1 MTRLLPLCAAAL
13 LSLAACSGDPTQ
25 TPFFAEAGAPRD
37 YGGFGNATM
46 NNVLLQSGQRDY
58 AISLGQRFAAEVPTT
73 INFAFDSAAL
83 DAEARRVL
91 DAQAAWIRQFPEV
104 RFAVYG
110 HTDAV
115 GSAGYNHDLGLRRAR
130 AAVAYLISRGVDGS
144 RLQALVSQG
153 ETQPLVPSPGP
164 ERANRRTVTS
174 VSGFVQGHP
183 NVLNG
188 KYAEI
193 IFREYVA
200 SAVPQA
206 TDIVAP
212 TSDAPSTQQ

>member
-1 MTRLLPLCAAAL
+1 MPRLLTLTAAL
-13 LSLAACSGDPTQ
+13 ALLAGCAPGWTG
-25 TPFFAEAGAPRD
+25 TALWTEEAGGPPAG
-37 YGGFGNATM
+37 GGFGNATM

-83 DAEARRVL
+83 DAEARRAL

-110 HTDAV
+110 HTDLV
-115 GSAGYNHDLGLRRAR
+115 GSQAYNYDLGLRRAR
-130 AAVAYLISRGVDGS
+130 AAVAYLISRGVDSG
-144 RLQALVSQG
+144 RLQALVSEG
-153 ETQPLVPSPGP
+153 ETQPLVPTPGP

-174 VSGFVQGHP
+174 VTGFVQGHP

-193 IFREYVA
+193 IFRDYVA
-200 SAVPQA
+200 SAVA
-206 TDIVAP
+206 VGTDIVAP
-212 TSDAPSTQQ
+212 TTEASAAP